1 VTSKLVQQLSVPLPP
16 GPQLVIPGPPGAQ
29 LGGEDA
35 TFDEPL
41 SLWPLPL
48 PLAAT
53 PVLLPTAAPDA
64 PEAVL
69 IAPLPEGEPMP
80 LADVELTPLP
90 ASALPLP

>member
-1 VTSKLVQQLSVPLPP
+1 MTSKLVQQLSVPLPP

-29 LGGEDA
+29 FGAPVAL
-35 TFDEPL
+35 DEPL
-41 SLWPLPL
+41 SLWPLLL

-64 PEAVL
+64 PEPVL
-69 IAPLPEGEPMP
+69 RPLPLGEPLP
-80 LADVELTPLP
+80 LADVELMPLP

>member
-1 VTSKLVQQLSVPLPP
+1 VISKLVQQLSVPLPP

-64 PEAVL
+64 SEPVL
-69 IAPLPEGEPMP
+69 IPLPVGEPLP
-80 LADVELTPLP
+80 FAEPELTPLP